1 MNKAVFL
8 DRDGTII
15 EDRGNLGDPSEVV
28 FYPESFEALRR
39 LGEHFLLFIV
49 TNQRGIADGLISRA
63 QADEV
68 NAHVV
73 ARLADEGVG
82 ITDVYVCPHKRSEGC
97 SCIKPNTHFLDE
109 AAGRY
114 QIDLRQS
121 FSVGDHPH
129 DVQFGLNA
137 GADGVYVMTGHGR
150 KHFPELPPDTVVTD
164 GITQAADYILKSSGI
179 TST

>member
-15 EDRGNLGDPSEVV
+15 EDRGNLGNPSEVE
-28 FYPESFEALRR
+28 FYPESFDALKR

-49 TNQRGIADGLISRA
+49 TNQRGIADGLISGD
-63 QADEV
+63 QVDVV

-73 ARLADEGVG
+73 ARLAEAG
-82 ITDVYVCPHKRSEGC
+82 IRIADVYVCPHKRSDGC
-97 SCIKPNTHFLDE
+97 ACIKPNTYFLD
-109 AAGRY
+109 AAAERY

-137 GADGVYVMTGHGR
+137 GADGVYVMTGHGQ

-164 GITQAADYILKSSGI
+164 GITEAADYILKSAGI
-179 TST
+179 TSV